1 MDIVFIH
8 GLRLATTIG
17 IHDWEKQTRRDILLD
32 LDLAS
37 DTARAAASDRIADAL
52 DYEAITKRL
61 TQEVATN
68 QAELVET
75 LAERCANILQDE
87 FGVPWLRLRLTKPD
101 AVGAGVAVGVLI
113 ERGNLSDASPGP

>member
-17 IHDWEKQTRRDILLD
+17 IYDWEKQTSRDILLD

-52 DYEAITKRL
+52 DYEAITRRL

-75 LAERCANILQDE
+75 LAERCATILRTE

-101 AVGAGVAVGVLI
+101 AVGAGIAVGVLI
-113 ERGNLSDASPGP
+113 ERGNLAG